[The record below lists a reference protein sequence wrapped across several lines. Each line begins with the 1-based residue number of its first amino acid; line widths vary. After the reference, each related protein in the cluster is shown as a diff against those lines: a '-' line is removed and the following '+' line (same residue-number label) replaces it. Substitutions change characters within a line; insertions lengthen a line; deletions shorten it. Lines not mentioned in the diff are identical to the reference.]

1 MLLNGRV
8 DARPEEARVKVRV
21 KVESSFLT
29 ASLLVMSALVT
40 TPAAAQT
47 ATTQA
52 AAQPMPRAVDV
63 SVGYQVLHIPDE
75 TFPFGINIDAS
86 GRIGMGLKAVG
97 EFGWARDQQNEP
109 GVSGTLNFVNW
120 GGGVRWSPP
129 TAVRA
134 NRRPIDPYV
143 QLLIGA
149 VHADANLTVGGAP
162 LDTGNWAFMLQ
173 PGAGVAVPI
182 APVVSAIGQVDYRR
196 AFFDNGENEFRFV
209 FGVRFAPR

>member
-1 MLLNGRV
+1 MKIQSAV
-8 DARPEEARVKVRV
+8 
-21 KVESSFLT
+21 LT
-29 ASLLVMSALVT
+29 ASLIVMTVLATAPAMAQSA
-40 TPAAAQT
+40 PAPAPAQPP
-47 ATTQA
+47 ASQA
-52 AAQPMPRAVDV
+52 AAQPTTHAVDV

-75 TFPFGINIDAS
+75 TYPFGINVDAS

-97 EFGWARDQQNEP
+97 EFGWARDKQTEP

-129 TAVRA
+129 IAARA
-134 NRRPIDPYV
+134 SRRPIDPYV
-143 QLLIGA
+143 QLLVGA
-149 VHADANLTVGGAP
+149 VHADANLIVGGDASV
-162 LDTGNWAFMLQ
+162 DTGNWAFMLQ

-209 FGVRFAPR
+209 IGVRFAPR